1 MAERGVGEIHGG
13 REPQQSE
20 VVVDSGGDVVRVLKF
35 PAIAACCE
43 ERACIVVIGRNL
55 FGGPSLLRYSNG
67 DALIRTVPARHTD
80 NCVDGGCAVPEILS
94 VLNISSGNIGIYSP
108 PRLQ

>member
-1 MAERGVGEIHGG
+1 MAERRVGEIHGG

-43 ERACIVVIGRNL
+43 ESLHYYWEESFWG
-55 FGGPSLLRYSNG
+55 SLLRYSNG
-67 DALIRTVPARHTD
+67 DALIRTVPARHAD

-94 VLNISSGNIGIYSP
+94 VLNLSSGSIGIYSP